1 MDKIK
6 IAIGSDHGGFDYK
19 ASIIKALQVKGYVV
33 VDMGTYSPES
43 CDYPIIAKK
52 LLAQ

>member
-19 ASIIKALQVKGYVV
+19 ASIIKALQVKDTSLWIWGHILLNPV
-33 VDMGTYSPES
+33 
-43 CDYPIIAKK
+43 IIR
-52 LLAQ
+52 L